1 MSGFHRQHSTETA
14 PLKLIMAKTND
25 PYSVLLLLN
34 LSLLPLIQFTT
45 PAFKKKLHSFWSL
58 WLYGLLVLLLPRA
71 LHLSV
76 SKFLHHLLPPPPS
89 SADPMASNAICMPTP
104 RYFYPLSSLHQSLQ
118 ALRIASPPPMLVYR
132 TSPDLSTK
140 RSCHRPCYH
149 RGCCSTLAMAIK
161 WKKCKISVQKKNF
174 KIAPTP

>member
-1 MSGFHRQHSTETA
+1 MILILYSYSWISLYYLWYNLPPP
-14 PLKLIMAKTND
+14 PL
-25 PYSVLLLLN
+25 
-34 LSLLPLIQFTT
+34 
-45 PAFKKKLHSFWSL
+45 KKKLHSFWSL

-132 TSPDLSTK
+132 TSPEPIPSSKTPFPNQSGHLLFCPYLVWLAALEGSGEIWGLIDPRSLHKEELS
-140 RSCHRPCYH
+140 
-149 RGCCSTLAMAIK
+149 
-161 WKKCKISVQKKNF
+161 
-174 KIAPTP
+174 